1 MRLHTSLLSGGMAK
15 TLVAHTGKLLTLAG
29 SARWSHGHE
38 RLDWLYAH
46 DFAIE
51 IAPDLE
57 NLNRLA
63 PRIWPYV
70 QKGLPVRFRTSAGY
84 EIGDAEPAA
93 AQWALGRHMA
103 LVDAV
108 SEYEEPVITCYI
120 GLTRGRGVSGK
131 HAVANLTALV
141 DYARKRGVTI
151 ALVNLKQGPTST
163 PERHVQWARRAGA
176 KITLDLGHALSCSA
190 AQRVKIDDYIDRVAD
205 RLVGV
210 HFYEKKTYRRHPPA
224 DMQVLGPVVDRLAQ
238 TDCRWWTIALENL
251 WEMKVTRRMALNHL
265 DWIGEA
271 QYQLVANSR

>member
-1 MRLHTSLLSGGMAK
+1 LRLHTSLLSGGMAK

-131 HAVANLTALV
+131 HAVANLTTLV

>member
-1 MRLHTSLLSGGMAK
+1 MAK

-57 NLNRLA
+57 NLSRLA
-63 PRIWPYV
+63 PRIWPYI
-70 QKGLPVRFRTSAGY
+70 QKGLPVRFRTSAGH

-108 SEYEEPVITCYI
+108 CEYEEPVITCYI
-120 GLTRGRGVSGK
+120 GLTRGRGISGK
-131 HAVANLTALV
+131 NAVANLTVLV

-176 KITLDLGHALSCSA
+176 RITLDLGQALSCSA

-210 HFYEKKTYRRHPPA
+210 HFYEKKTYRRQPPA
-224 DMQVLGPVVDRLAQ
+224 DMRVLGPVVDRLAQ

-265 DWIGEA
+265 DWLGEA
-271 QYQLVANSR
+271 QYQLVANSRQNWI